1 MEEYKFQTMRVEDV
15 KPGMILHTTAVTES
29 GRVVLRAGTQMNVRA
44 IEGLKTWNIIQVD
57 IRILGD
63 QTDVA
68 SPFDAEI
75 EKILGEKQPIL
86 SESKVEVIEETPEAS
101 QDIVSDI
108 PQEPE
113 EDDYAAENLPESFV
127 DKYMSALAQVK
138 YELSMAR
145 FQKNSFN
152 PEHLKA
158 LIPDVLQPLLEDKT
172 IFWKLQFIEHKE
184 DYLYHHSIDVAILA
198 GCIGEWLGCTQKRLE
213 SLMWGALLHDIGKPL
228 VPLNIINKSGSLT
241 AEEWNIAQLHAVRGY
256 KYLRKNYDMPHEI
269 HYCVLQHHERMD
281 GSGYPLS
288 LPGKKIDI
296 CGRIIA
302 IADIYSAMTSMRSYG
317 KRRTSYDA
325 AATLQS
331 DMFGKLDSQVCLQFL
346 GRLRQFFQGNMVRLN
361 DGRDAEVVFLNPADD
376 SRPMVRTAD
385 GAVID
390 LGRSR
395 DFSIRRVLY

>member
-213 SLMWGALLHDIGKPL
+213 SLMWGALLHDIGKTL

>member
-63 QTDVA
+63 QTDVV

-213 SLMWGALLHDIGKPL
+213 SLMWGALLHDIGKTL

-385 GAVID
+385 GTVVD

>member
-1 MEEYKFQTMRVEDV
+1 MEEYQFQTMSVENV

-29 GRVVLRAGTQMNVRA
+29 GRVVLRAGTQMNARA
-44 IEGLKTWNIIQVD
+44 IEGLKTWNIMQVD
-57 IRILGD
+57 IRILGLP
-63 QTDVA
+63 VSSA
-68 SPFDAEI
+68 SPVDEEI
-75 EKILGEKQPIL
+75 EKILGEKQPVL
-86 SESKVEVIEETPEAS
+86 SEIKLAPVEEKTEPVKDTSAELLPETVA
-101 QDIVSDI
+101 
-108 PQEPE
+108 
-113 EDDYAAENLPESFV
+113 DDYVSENLPESFV
-127 DKYMSALAQVK
+127 DTYMSALAEVK
-138 YELSMAR
+138 YELSLAR

-158 LIPDVLQPLLEDKT
+158 LIPDVLQPLLKDKS

-198 GCIGEWLGCTQKRLE
+198 GCIGEWMGCTQKKLE
-213 SLMWGALLHDIGKPL
+213 SLMWGALLHDIGKTL
-228 VPLNIINKSGSLT
+228 VPLNIINKSGTLT

-302 IADIYSAMTSMRSYG
+302 IADIFSAMTSRRSYG
-317 KRRTSYDA
+317 KRQTSYDA
-325 AATLQS
+325 ATALQS
-331 DMFGKLDSQVCLQFL
+331 EMFGKLDSQICLQFL
-346 GRLRQFFQGNMVRLN
+346 SRLRQFFQGNIVRLN
-361 DGRDAEVVFLNPADD
+361 DGRDAEVVYLNPSDD
-376 SRPMVRTAD
+376 SRPMVRTID

-390 LGRSR
+390 LGRNR
-395 DFSIRRVLY
+395 DFSIRSVLY

>member
-63 QTDVA
+63 QTDVV

-213 SLMWGALLHDIGKPL
+213 SLMWGALLHDIGKTL

>member
-213 SLMWGALLHDIGKPL
+213 SLMWGALLHDIGKTL

-331 DMFGKLDSQVCLQFL
+331 EMFGKLDSQVCLQFL

>member
-1 MEEYKFQTMRVEDV
+1 MEEYKYQTMRVEDV

-63 QTDVA
+63 QTDVV

-213 SLMWGALLHDIGKPL
+213 SLMWGALLHDIGKTL
-228 VPLNIINKSGSLT
+228 VPLNIINKSGTLT

>member
-63 QTDVA
+63 QTDVV

-213 SLMWGALLHDIGKPL
+213 SLMWGALLHDIGKTL

-361 DGRDAEVVFLNPADD
+361 DGRDAEVVYLNPADD

-385 GAVID
+385 GTVVD

>member
-63 QTDVA
+63 QTDVV

-213 SLMWGALLHDIGKPL
+213 SLMWGALLHDIGKTL
-228 VPLNIINKSGSLT
+228 VPLNIINKSGTLT

-331 DMFGKLDSQVCLQFL
+331 EMFGKLDSQVCLQFL

>member
-63 QTDVA
+63 QTDVV
-68 SPFDAEI
+68 SPFVAEI

-127 DKYMSALAQVK
+127 EKYMSALAQVK

-213 SLMWGALLHDIGKPL
+213 SLMWGALLHDIGKTL

-331 DMFGKLDSQVCLQFL
+331 EMFGKLDSQVCLQFL

>member
-1 MEEYKFQTMRVEDV
+1 MEEYKYQTMRVEDV

-29 GRVVLRAGTQMNVRA
+29 GRVVLRAGTQMNARA

-57 IRILGD
+57 IRILGE
-63 QTDVA
+63 QTDAV

-75 EKILGEKQPIL
+75 EKLLGEKQPIL
-86 SESKVEVIEETPEAS
+86 SDSKVEVIEETAEPAQEIVPE
-101 QDIVSDI
+101 I

-152 PEHLKA
+152 PEHLKS

-198 GCIGEWLGCTQKRLE
+198 GCIGDWMGCTQKRLE
-213 SLMWGALLHDIGKPL
+213 SLMWGALLHDIGKTL

-346 GRLRQFFQGNMVRLN
+346 SRLRQFFQGNMVRLN
-361 DGRDAEVVFLNPADD
+361 DGRDAEVVYLNPADD

>member
-29 GRVVLRAGTQMNVRA
+29 GRVDLRAGTQMNVRA

-75 EKILGEKQPIL
+75 EKILGEKQPVL

-213 SLMWGALLHDIGKPL
+213 SLMWGALLHDIGKTL
-228 VPLNIINKSGSLT
+228 VPLNIINKSGTLT

>member
-1 MEEYKFQTMRVEDV
+1 MDEYQFRTMRVEDL
-15 KPGMILHTTAVTES
+15 KPGMILNTTAVTEA
-29 GRVVLRAGTQMNVRA
+29 GRVVLRAGTQMNARA
-44 IEGLKTWNIIQVD
+44 IEGLKTWNIMQVD
-57 IRILGD
+57 VRIIGLQPGA
-63 QTDVA
+63 V
-68 SPFDAEI
+68 SPFDDEI
-75 EKILGEKQPIL
+75 DKLLGEKQSNFAEPTMEVATEKTEPAAEIV
-86 SESKVEVIEETPEAS
+86 VET
-101 QDIVSDI
+101 
-108 PQEPE
+108 EPE
-113 EDDYAAENLPESFV
+113 PMEDDYAAENLPESFV

-152 PEHLKA
+152 PEHLKT
-158 LIPDVLQPLLEDKT
+158 LIPEVLQPLLEDKT

-198 GCIGEWLGCTQKRLE
+198 GCIGEWMGCTPKRLE
-213 SLMWGALLHDIGKPL
+213 SLMWGALLHDIGKTL

-331 DMFGKLDSQVCLQFL
+331 EMFGKLDSQVCLNFL

-361 DGRDAEVVFLNPADD
+361 DGRDAEVVYLNPSDD
-376 SRPMVRTAD
+376 SRPMVRTVD

-390 LGRSR
+390 LSHSR

>member
-213 SLMWGALLHDIGKPL
+213 SLMWGALLHDIGKTL

-385 GAVID
+385 GTVVD

>member
-213 SLMWGALLHDIGKPL
+213 SLMWGALLHDIGKTL
-228 VPLNIINKSGSLT
+228 VPLNIINKSG
-241 AEEWNIAQLHAVRGY
+241 
-256 KYLRKNYDMPHEI
+256 
-269 HYCVLQHHERMD
+269 
-281 GSGYPLS
+281 
-288 LPGKKIDI
+288 
-296 CGRIIA
+296 
-302 IADIYSAMTSMRSYG
+302 
-317 KRRTSYDA
+317 
-325 AATLQS
+325 
-331 DMFGKLDSQVCLQFL
+331 
-346 GRLRQFFQGNMVRLN
+346 
-361 DGRDAEVVFLNPADD
+361 
-376 SRPMVRTAD
+376 
-385 GAVID
+385 
-390 LGRSR
+390 
-395 DFSIRRVLY
+395 

>member
-1 MEEYKFQTMRVEDV
+1 MDEYQFRTMRVEDL
-15 KPGMILHTTAVTES
+15 KPGMILNATAVTEA
-29 GRVVLRAGTQMNVRA
+29 GRVVLRAGTQMNARA
-44 IEGLKTWNIIQVD
+44 IEGLKTWNIMQVD
-57 IRILGD
+57 VRIIGLQPGA
-63 QTDVA
+63 V
-68 SPFDAEI
+68 SPFDDEI
-75 EKILGEKQPIL
+75 EKLLGEKQSNL
-86 SESKVEVIEETPEAS
+86 CESTVEAVEEIAEPAKETALE
-101 QDIVSDI
+101 I

-113 EDDYAAENLPESFV
+113 VDDYAAENLPESFV

-145 FQKNSFN
+145 FQKNNFN

-158 LIPDVLQPLLEDKT
+158 LIPEVLQPLLEDKA

-198 GCIGEWLGCTQKRLE
+198 GCIGEWMGCTAKRLE
-213 SLMWGALLHDIGKPL
+213 SLMWGALLHDIGKTL

-288 LPGKKIDI
+288 LPGKKIDV

-302 IADIYSAMTSMRSYG
+302 IADTYSAMTSMRCYG

-331 DMFGKLDSQVCLQFL
+331 DMFGKLDSQVCMQFL

-361 DGRDAEVVFLNPADD
+361 DGRDAEVVYLNPSDD
-376 SRPMVRTAD
+376 SRPMVRTVD

-390 LGRSR
+390 LSHAR